1 MFSPYF
7 SNHSDLFIL
16 KWSTLTTKKH
26 RLHFPKYE
34 IKFLS
39 SQSSANYWRYKSD
52 LNQWILA
59 LLVSFQALTQG
70 PEKDSSFSWVFSP
83 DLGASPSHSGRGGFC
98 RAGGQMVMVS
108 EMCLCLTHQ
117 MGTQHSSG
125 VSSLYCPATVDQGNS
140 CEQPSLSKNVTV
152 APTPISWW
160 KTSKLHRQANKAKQ
174 TCDSEL
180 QQTFWHKAVYLTHL
194 EMMRCCSELSHLHS
208 ERISSPL
215 VRSVLCA
222 EVLH

>member
-16 KWSTLTTKKH
+16 KWSTLTMKKH

-39 SQSSANYWRYKSD
+39 SQSSANYWHYKSD

-70 PEKDSSFSWVFSP
+70 PEKDSSFLWVFSP
-83 DLGASPSHSGRGGFC
+83 DLSASPSHSGRGGFC
-98 RAGGQMVMVS
+98 RAGGQMAMVS

-117 MGTQHSSG
+117 MGTSAQQWGLLSIMSSHSG
-125 VSSLYCPATVDQGNS
+125 PGEQLWTAFSLQKCYCGPHTHFLV
-140 CEQPSLSKNVTV
+140 KN
-152 APTPISWW
+152 
-160 KTSKLHRQANKAKQ
+160 
-174 TCDSEL
+174 
-180 QQTFWHKAVYLTHL
+180 
-194 EMMRCCSELSHLHS
+194 
-208 ERISSPL
+208 
-215 VRSVLCA
+215 
-222 EVLH
+222 